1 MRALKPLA
9 WYKKLATKKAR
20 LAAGAFLIEGE
31 KAIQQIL
38 QQPSQAIL
46 EILATPEYLPRYRQY
61 PHRSVTIDQCRA
73 ICHSQTP
80 QGLLAVV
87 RLPLETYSDQLPRC
101 CGSNILLLEDIQDPG
116 NVGSLIRTAAAFN
129 FAGVILTE
137 KCADPFAPKC
147 IQATAGSIFAVWLR
161 RTALYLGFVEA
172 LKQRGYHL
180 VAADLQGHEDPCM
193 LSGQTRL
200 LLALGNEASGLS
212 AALRAAADSRFT
224 IALDQTHAES
234 LNVAACGAICMYLGS
249 RRG

>member
-1 MRALKPLA
+1 MRSLKPLA

-20 LAAGAFLIEGE
+20 LAAGAFLVEGE

-38 QQPSQAIL
+38 QQQTQAIL

-87 RLPLETYSDQLPRC
+87 RLPLETYADHLPRH

-137 KCADPFAPKC
+137 KGADPFAPKC
-147 IQATAGSIFAVWLR
+147 VQATAGSILAVWLR
-161 RTALYLGFVEA
+161 RTALYLGLVET

-180 VAADLQGHEDPCM
+180 IAADLQGNDEPSM
-193 LSGQTRL
+193 LYGQERL

-212 AALRAAADSRFT
+212 AALRAAAHSRFT
-224 IALDQTHAES
+224 IAVDKTRAES

-249 RRG
+249 RRR